1 MKTEGT
7 SERTQKSL
15 VKQTSNQPNQL
26 LKNSL
31 TKGTAPSQERTTTQP
46 DEASLA
52 KAKRDAKLTV
62 EDFIWVK
69 VIGRGSFGKVYLVQ
83 KKSNK
88 KYYALKTLKK
98 EDIIARELVVNAFTE
113 KNVLQNSAHP
123 FVVKLRYSFQTESTL
138 YLVMDYLPGG
148 ELFHHLKK
156 RGRFDEDTA
165 RFYACEVIL
174 AIEYIH
180 DKLDI
185 MYRDLKPENILL
197 DSSGHIKVTD
207 FGLSTSTKKAFSF
220 SGTPEYFAP
229 EILAEKGYD
238 KSVDWW
244 SLGCLL
250 YEMLAGQPP
259 YKYKTKPQLF
269 NDILNNKPIMPSY
282 FSKESVDLLSRL
294 MTKNPEERLGF
305 KGSVEIKE
313 HPFFK
318 VLDWEEISSK
328 KRNPPIVP
336 ILTKAD
342 DVRNFDKTFVN
353 EPVKETPPMQNPK
366 LATDP
371 RNNFNGFS
379 YFQNEILNQSL
390 DESKQGLLGKI

>member
-1 MKTEGT
+1 L
-7 SERTQKSL
+7 S
-15 VKQTSNQPNQL
+15 
-26 LKNSL
+26 
-31 TKGTAPSQERTTTQP
+31 
-46 DEASLA
+46 
-52 KAKRDAKLTV
+52 V

-98 EDIIARELVVNAFTE
+98 EDILSRELVGNAFTE
-113 KNVLQNSAHP
+113 KNVLQNAFHP

-148 ELFHHLKK
+148 ELFYHLKK
-156 RGRFDEDTA
+156 KGRFDEDTA
-165 RFYACEVIL
+165 KFYAAEVLL

-197 DSSGHIKVTD
+197 DSNGHIKVTD
-207 FGLSTSTKKAFSF
+207 FGLATSTKKAFSF

-238 KSVDWW
+238 KTVDWW

-259 YKYKTKPQLF
+259 FKYKTKTQLF
-269 NDILNNKPIMPSY
+269 NDILNNKPMMPSY
-282 FSKESVDLLSRL
+282 FSKDAHDLLTGL
-294 MTKNPEERLGF
+294 MTKSPETRLGN
-305 KGSVEIKE
+305 KGTEEIKQ

-318 VLDWEEISSK
+318 GVIWEDILSK
-328 KRNPPIVP
+328 KRTPPIIP
-336 ILTKAD
+336 TLTKPD

-353 EPVKETPPMQNPK
+353 EPVRETPPIQNTK
-366 LATDP
+366 LAADP
-371 RNNFNGFS
+371 RNNFTGFS